1 MTTNFSVEKHLEP
14 VILNRK
20 TLIEQV
26 NDSFEK
32 ALDVSFT
39 KEQRRKFINEVVV
52 NTVSLAVVSTIEV
65 IENAKK

>member
-1 MTTNFSVEKHLEP
+1 MSIIFSVEKHLEP

-39 KEQRRKFINEVVV
+39 KEQRREFINEVVV
-52 NTVSLAVVSTIEV
+52 NTVSLAVVSTIEA

>member
-1 MTTNFSVEKHLEP
+1 MSINFSVEKHLEP

-39 KEQRRKFINEVVV
+39 KEQRREFINEVVV
-52 NTVSLAVVSTIEV
+52 NTVSLAVVSTIEA